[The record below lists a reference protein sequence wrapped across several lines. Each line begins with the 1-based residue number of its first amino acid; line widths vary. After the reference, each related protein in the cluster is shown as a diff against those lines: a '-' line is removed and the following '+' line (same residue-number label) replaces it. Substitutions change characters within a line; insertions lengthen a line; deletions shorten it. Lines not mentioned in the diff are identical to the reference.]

1 LGVLHANANEENP
14 SPDILNN
21 FTMVERFEIL
31 SVFKERKTKA
41 SIGLDMLLLFYY
53 HNRHI

>member
-41 SIGLDMLLLFYY
+41 SIDRLLLFYY